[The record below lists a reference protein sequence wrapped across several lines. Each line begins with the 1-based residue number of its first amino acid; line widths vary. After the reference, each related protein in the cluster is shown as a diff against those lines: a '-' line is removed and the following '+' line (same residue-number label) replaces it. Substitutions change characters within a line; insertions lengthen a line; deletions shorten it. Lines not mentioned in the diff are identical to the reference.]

1 MLFLTKG
8 IKRKIVLS
16 MIIVGII
23 PGAAAIILIYSG
35 STRALKNSI
44 AVNFQEM
51 AREASDRIAMTIG
64 EEIKRGE
71 EIASVI
77 AAFNRN
83 EKEITAYL
91 DSVVERNRQKYV
103 SILLTP
109 DHEPLTTTI
118 SEPYF
123 NKALSNYS
131 INISIPVIPPASPL
145 EGGGSPTTPPLEKG
159 GRGGFGMLNIT
170 LNIEELFKVITDIRI
185 GETGHAN
192 LITSDKTVLICPLYP
207 PMSHAI
213 NDKLL
218 EEISSKKSG
227 WVIADDDAH
236 GGKKSIVGFAKV
248 KMPENLKQ
256 GSFGGKNWY
265 IFIRQHPDETYAP
278 MHSLLWKTSAAGAV
292 LIAVLSLLGLTAAD
306 KIVKP
311 VLEMRKEAELIG
323 KGNLDHRLKI
333 ETGDEIEDL
342 SKAFNKM
349 ADDLK
354 QKIEEIK
361 RVERLA
367 SVGEMAAEAV
377 DRIRN
382 PLASILTA
390 IDLLHGPNGDLSGE
404 EKESLVAALKKET
417 KRLDNILKDFI
428 NSAIPETARKIG
440 EKAKR

>member
-1 MLFLTKG
+1 MNFLTKG

-23 PGAAAIILIYSG
+23 PGTMAIVLTYLG

-44 AVNFQEM
+44 GINFQEM

-77 AAFNRN
+77 TAFDNN
-83 EKEITAYL
+83 EKKITAYL

-103 SILLTP
+103 HILLTESRTP
-109 DHEPLTTTI
+109 NPESRTPNI
-118 SEPYF
+118 GEPYF
-123 NKALSNYS
+123 NKETSNYS
-131 INISIPVIPPASPL
+131 MNISIPIPPPL
-145 EGGGSPTTPPLEKG
+145 VPMLRVGKG
-159 GRGGFGMLNIT
+159 GEGRLGLLNIT

-207 PMSHAI
+207 PMSHTI
-213 NDKLL
+213 NDPLL
-218 EEISSKKSG
+218 KTIAAAKSG

-236 GGKKSIVGFAKV
+236 GGEKSIVGFAQV
-248 KMPENLKQ
+248 KMPPSAGED
-256 GSFGGKNWY
+256 SFGGKMWY
-265 IFIRQHPDETYAP
+265 IFVRQHPDETYAP
-278 MHSLLWKTSAAGAV
+278 IYKLLWKISIAGAA
-292 LIAVLSLLGLTAAD
+292 LIAVLSLLGITAAN
-306 KIVKP
+306 KIINP
-311 VLEMRKEAELIG
+311 VLDLKKEAELIG
-323 KGNLDHRLKI
+323 DGNLDHRLRI

-354 QKIEEIK
+354 QKIEDIK

-367 SVGEMAAEAV
+367 SVGEMAAEAA

-390 IDLLHGPNGDLSGE
+390 IDLLNSSNGALTEE
-404 EKESLVAALKKET
+404 EKKSLVEVLKKET
-417 KRLDNILKDFI
+417 RRLDNILKDFI
-428 NSAIPETARKIG
+428 SFAIPETVRKIG
-440 EKAKR
+440 